1 MAEDFTNINEGA
13 YIIAESII
21 ESAKIY
27 AETLRH
33 AADEIEQ
40 LFLQTKKESIEAIR
54 ELQAIKKQFEEQKK
68 KYEDELAALNAI
80 IKQKT
85 EEELQETP
93 AAPVTPA
100 VKYASLLEEI
110 RITSEEQRQAKMER
124 NMKKFKG
131 TRKYATER
139 MAQIAVARYSK
150 ELRAMWAALASILG
164 RNFSLIERN
173 PKKLDPHPIYSI
185 IDRINEYR
193 TKYGYTALSTP
204 SQSQQPK
211 PRPQPVTRPKPQT
224 ATRPTPQTATLPKPQ
239 TVTRPTPQTA
249 TRPTPQTVT
258 RPKPQTITRP
268 TTTPVT
274 YGVRIENASQNK
286 LQLIKIYKE
295 MSGLGLKEAK
305 ETIEKA
311 PIIIPNGLTREEA
324 EEIVSGFVKNG
335 FLASII
341 IADA

>member
-100 VKYASLLEEI
+100 APAVKYASLLEEI

-139 MAQIAVARYSK
+139 MAQIAVARYRK

-164 RNFSLIERN
+164 RNFNLIERN

-185 IDRINEYR
+185 ISRINEYR

-211 PRPQPVTRPKPQT
+211 PRPQPATRPKPQTTTRPKPQTTTRPKPQT
-224 ATRPTPQTATLPKPQ
+224 ATRSS
-239 TVTRPTPQTA
+239 
-249 TRPTPQTVT
+249 
-258 RPKPQTITRP
+258 TI
-268 TTTPVT
+268 PVT

-286 LQLIKIYKE
+286 LQLTKIYKE

>member
-100 VKYASLLEEI
+100 APAVKYASLLEEI
-110 RITSEEQRQAKMER
+110 RITSEEQRQAKKER
-124 NMKKFKG
+124 NMKQFTG

-139 MAQIAVARYSK
+139 MAQIAVARYRK

-164 RNFSLIERN
+164 RNFNLIERN

-185 IDRINEYR
+185 ISRINEYR
-193 TKYGYTALSTP
+193 TKYGYAALSTP

-211 PRPQPVTRPKPQT
+211 PRPQTTTRPKPQT
-224 ATRPTPQTATLPKPQ
+224 ATRSS
-239 TVTRPTPQTA
+239 
-249 TRPTPQTVT
+249 
-258 RPKPQTITRP
+258 TI
-268 TTTPVT
+268 PVT

-286 LQLIKIYKE
+286 LQLTKIYKE

-341 IADA
+341 

>member
-93 AAPVTPA
+93 AAPVTPVTPDAPASPAAPA

-110 RITSEEQRQAKMER
+110 RITSEEQRKAKMER

-150 ELRAMWAALASILG
+150 ELRAMWAALASIHG
-164 RNFSLIERN
+164 RNFSLIEEN

-185 IDRINEYR
+185 ISRINEYR
-193 TKYGYTALSTP
+193 TKYGYAALSTP

-211 PRPQPVTRPKPQT
+211 PRPQTATRPRPQT
-224 ATRPTPQTATLPKPQ
+224 ATRPSP
-239 TVTRPTPQTA
+239 
-249 TRPTPQTVT
+249 
-258 RPKPQTITRP
+258 I
-268 TTTPVT
+268 PVT
-274 YGVRIENASQNK
+274 YGVRIENASQDK

-311 PIIIPNGLTREEA
+311 PIIIPNGLTKEEA
-324 EEIVSGFVKNG
+324 EKIVSGFVKNG

>member
-93 AAPVTPA
+93 AAPVTPVTPDAPASPAAPA
-100 VKYASLLEEI
+100 VKYASLPEEI
-110 RITSEEQRQAKMER
+110 RITSEEQRQAKKER
-124 NMKKFKG
+124 NMKQFTG

-164 RNFSLIERN
+164 RNFSLIESN

-193 TKYGYTALSTP
+193 TKYGYTALKAP
-204 SQSQQPK
+204 EQSQQPK
-211 PRPQPVTRPKPQT
+211 PRPQT
-224 ATRPTPQTATLPKPQ
+224 ATRPS
-239 TVTRPTPQTA
+239 
-249 TRPTPQTVT
+249 
-258 RPKPQTITRP
+258 
-268 TTTPVT
+268 TTPVT

-286 LQLIKIYKE
+286 LQLTKIYKE

-311 PIIIPNGLTREEA
+311 PIIIPNGLTKEEA
-324 EEIVSGFVKNG
+324 EKIVSGFVKNG
-335 FLASII
+335 FQASII

>member
-93 AAPVTPA
+93 AAPVTPVTPVTPDAPASPAAPA

-110 RITSEEQRQAKMER
+110 RITSEEQRKAKMER

-150 ELRAMWAALASILG
+150 ELRAMWAALASIHG
-164 RNFSLIERN
+164 RNFSLIEEN

-185 IDRINEYR
+185 ISRINEYR
-193 TKYGYTALSTP
+193 TKYGYAALSTP

-211 PRPQPVTRPKPQT
+211 PRPQT
-224 ATRPTPQTATLPKPQ
+224 ATRPS
-239 TVTRPTPQTA
+239 
-249 TRPTPQTVT
+249 
-258 RPKPQTITRP
+258 TI
-268 TTTPVT
+268 PVT

-286 LQLIKIYKE
+286 LELIKIYKE

-311 PIIIPNGLTREEA
+311 PIIIPNGLTKEEA
-324 EEIVSGFVKNG
+324 EKIVSGFVKNG

>member
-93 AAPVTPA
+93 DAPVTPVTPVTPDAPASPAAPAAPA

-110 RITSEEQRQAKMER
+110 RITSEEQRKAKMER

-150 ELRAMWAALASILG
+150 ELRAMWAALASIHG
-164 RNFSLIERN
+164 RNFSLIEEN

-185 IDRINEYR
+185 ISRINEYR
-193 TKYGYTALSTP
+193 TKYGYAALSTP

-211 PRPQPVTRPKPQT
+211 PRPQT
-224 ATRPTPQTATLPKPQ
+224 ATRPS
-239 TVTRPTPQTA
+239 
-249 TRPTPQTVT
+249 
-258 RPKPQTITRP
+258 TI
-268 TTTPVT
+268 PVT
-274 YGVRIENASQNK
+274 YGVRIENASQDK

-311 PIIIPNGLTREEA
+311 PIIIPNGLTKEEA
-324 EEIVSGFVKNG
+324 EKIVSGFVKNG
-335 FLASII
+335 FQASII

>member
-110 RITSEEQRQAKMER
+110 RITSEEQRQAKKER
-124 NMKKFKG
+124 NMKQFTG

-185 IDRINEYR
+185 ISRINEYR
-193 TKYGYTALSTP
+193 TKYGYAALSTP

-211 PRPQPVTRPKPQT
+211 PRPQTATRPKPQT
-224 ATRPTPQTATLPKPQ
+224 ATRPS
-239 TVTRPTPQTA
+239 
-249 TRPTPQTVT
+249 
-258 RPKPQTITRP
+258 TI
-268 TTTPVT
+268 PVT

-286 LQLIKIYKE
+286 LQLTKIYKE

-311 PIIIPNGLTREEA
+311 PIIIPNGLTKEKA

>member
-100 VKYASLLEEI
+100 APAVTYASLLEEI

-211 PRPQPVTRPKPQT
+211 PRPQPATRPKPQTTTRPKPQTTTRPKPQT
-224 ATRPTPQTATLPKPQ
+224 ATRSS
-239 TVTRPTPQTA
+239 
-249 TRPTPQTVT
+249 
-258 RPKPQTITRP
+258 TI
-268 TTTPVT
+268 PVT

-286 LQLIKIYKE
+286 LQLTKIYKE

>member
-93 AAPVTPA
+93 AAPVTPVTPEAPASPAAPA

-110 RITSEEQRQAKMER
+110 RITSEEQRKAKMER

-150 ELRAMWAALASILG
+150 ELRAMWAALASIHG
-164 RNFSLIERN
+164 RNFSLIEGN

-185 IDRINEYR
+185 ISRINEYR
-193 TKYGYTALSTP
+193 TKYGYAALSTP

-211 PRPQPVTRPKPQT
+211 PRPQ
-224 ATRPTPQTATLPKPQ
+224 
-239 TVTRPTPQTA
+239 
-249 TRPTPQTVT
+249 
-258 RPKPQTITRP
+258 
-268 TTTPVT
+268 TTTQPSTIPVT
-274 YGVRIENASQNK
+274 YGVRIENASQNN

-311 PIIIPNGLTREEA
+311 PIIIPNGLTKEEA
-324 EEIVSGFVKNG
+324 EKIVSGFVKNG
-335 FLASII
+335 FQASII

>member
-93 AAPVTPA
+93 AAPVTPVTPDAPASPAAPA

-110 RITSEEQRQAKMER
+110 RITSEEQRKAKMER

-150 ELRAMWAALASILG
+150 ELRAMWAALASIHG
-164 RNFSLIERN
+164 RNFSLIEEN

-185 IDRINEYR
+185 ISRINEYR
-193 TKYGYTALSTP
+193 TKYGYAALSTP

-211 PRPQPVTRPKPQT
+211 PRPQTATRPKPQT
-224 ATRPTPQTATLPKPQ
+224 ATRPS
-239 TVTRPTPQTA
+239 
-249 TRPTPQTVT
+249 
-258 RPKPQTITRP
+258 TI
-268 TTTPVT
+268 PVT
-274 YGVRIENASQNK
+274 YGVRIENASQDK

-311 PIIIPNGLTREEA
+311 PIIIPNGLTKEEA
-324 EEIVSGFVKNG
+324 EKIVSGFVKNG

>member
-93 AAPVTPA
+93 AAPVTPDAPASPAAPA

-110 RITSEEQRQAKMER
+110 RITSEEQRKAKMER

-185 IDRINEYR
+185 ISRINEYR
-193 TKYGYTALSTP
+193 TKYGYAALSTP

-211 PRPQPVTRPKPQT
+211 PRPQT
-224 ATRPTPQTATLPKPQ
+224 ATRPS
-239 TVTRPTPQTA
+239 
-249 TRPTPQTVT
+249 
-258 RPKPQTITRP
+258 TI
-268 TTTPVT
+268 PVT

-311 PIIIPNGLTREEA
+311 PIIIPNGLTKEEA
-324 EEIVSGFVKNG
+324 EKIVSEFVKNG

>member
-100 VKYASLLEEI
+100 APAAPAVKYASLPEEI
-110 RITSEEQRQAKMER
+110 RITSEEQRQAKKER
-124 NMKKFKG
+124 NMKQFTG

-139 MAQIAVARYSK
+139 MAQIAVARYRK

-164 RNFSLIERN
+164 RNFSLIESN

-193 TKYGYTALSTP
+193 TKYGYTALKAP
-204 SQSQQPK
+204 EQSQKPK
-211 PRPQPVTRPKPQT
+211 PRPQP
-224 ATRPTPQTATLPKPQ
+224 ATR
-239 TVTRPTPQTA
+239 
-249 TRPTPQTVT
+249 
-258 RPKPQTITRP
+258 
-268 TTTPVT
+268 TTTIPVT

-286 LQLIKIYKE
+286 LQLTKIYKE

-335 FLASII
+335 FPASII

>member
-93 AAPVTPA
+93 DAPAAPASPVTPAAPAAPVTPAAPA

-185 IDRINEYR
+185 ISRINEYR
-193 TKYGYTALSTP
+193 TKYGYAALSTP

-211 PRPQPVTRPKPQT
+211 PRPQPATRPKPQTTTRPKPQTATRPKPQT
-224 ATRPTPQTATLPKPQ
+224 ATRPT
-239 TVTRPTPQTA
+239 
-249 TRPTPQTVT
+249 
-258 RPKPQTITRP
+258 TI
-268 TTTPVT
+268 PVT

-286 LQLIKIYKE
+286 LQLTKIYKE

-311 PIIIPNGLTREEA
+311 PIIIPNGLTKEKA
-324 EEIVSGFVKNG
+324 EEIVSGFEKNG
-335 FLASII
+335 FQASII

>member
-93 AAPVTPA
+93 AAPVTPDAPASPAAPA

-110 RITSEEQRQAKMER
+110 RITSEEQRKAKMER

-150 ELRAMWAALASILG
+150 ELRAMWAALASIHG
-164 RNFSLIERN
+164 RNFSLIEGN

-185 IDRINEYR
+185 ISRINEYR
-193 TKYGYTALSTP
+193 TKYGYAALSAP

-211 PRPQPVTRPKPQT
+211 PRPQT
-224 ATRPTPQTATLPKPQ
+224 ATRPS
-239 TVTRPTPQTA
+239 
-249 TRPTPQTVT
+249 
-258 RPKPQTITRP
+258 TI
-268 TTTPVT
+268 PVT
-274 YGVRIENASQNK
+274 YGVRIENASQDK

-311 PIIIPNGLTREEA
+311 PIIIPNGLTKEEA
-324 EEIVSGFVKNG
+324 EKIVSGFVKNG

>member
-93 AAPVTPA
+93 AAPVTPVTPDAPASPAAPA

-110 RITSEEQRQAKMER
+110 RITSEEQRKAKMER

-150 ELRAMWAALASILG
+150 ELRAMWAALASIHG
-164 RNFSLIERN
+164 RNFSLIEEN

-185 IDRINEYR
+185 ISRINEYR
-193 TKYGYTALSTP
+193 TKYGYAALSTP

-211 PRPQPVTRPKPQT
+211 PRPQT
-224 ATRPTPQTATLPKPQ
+224 ATRPS
-239 TVTRPTPQTA
+239 
-249 TRPTPQTVT
+249 
-258 RPKPQTITRP
+258 TI
-268 TTTPVT
+268 PVT
-274 YGVRIENASQNK
+274 YGVRIENASQDK

-311 PIIIPNGLTREEA
+311 PIIIPNGLTKEEA
-324 EEIVSGFVKNG
+324 EKIVSGFVKNG

>member
-100 VKYASLLEEI
+100 TPAVKYASLLEEI

-150 ELRAMWAALASILG
+150 ELRAMWAALASIRG
-164 RNFSLIERN
+164 RNFSLIEEN
-173 PKKLDPHPIYSI
+173 PKKLDTHPIYSI
-185 IDRINEYR
+185 ISRINEYR
-193 TKYGYTALSTP
+193 TKYGYAALSTP

-211 PRPQPVTRPKPQT
+211 PRPQPATRPKPQTATRPKPQTATRPKPQT
-224 ATRPTPQTATLPKPQ
+224 ATRPT
-239 TVTRPTPQTA
+239 
-249 TRPTPQTVT
+249 
-258 RPKPQTITRP
+258 TI
-268 TTTPVT
+268 PVT

-286 LQLIKIYKE
+286 LQLTKIYKE

-311 PIIIPNGLTREEA
+311 PIIIPNGLTKEEA

>member
-110 RITSEEQRQAKMER
+110 RITSEEQRQAKKER
-124 NMKKFKG
+124 NMKQFTG

-139 MAQIAVARYSK
+139 MAQIAVARYRK

-193 TKYGYTALSTP
+193 TKYGYTALKAP
-204 SQSQQPK
+204 EQSQK
-211 PRPQPVTRPKPQT
+211 HK
-224 ATRPTPQTATLPKPQ
+224 
-239 TVTRPTPQTA
+239 
-249 TRPTPQTVT
+249 
-258 RPKPQTITRP
+258 P
-268 TTTPVT
+268 TTIPVT

-286 LQLIKIYKE
+286 LQLTKIYKE

>member
-80 IKQKT
+80 IRQKT

-93 AAPVTPA
+93 AAPVTPDAPAAPAAPA
-100 VKYASLLEEI
+100 VKYASLPDEI
-110 RITSEEQRQAKMER
+110 RITSEEQRQAKKER
-124 NMKKFKG
+124 NMKQFTG

-150 ELRAMWAALASILG
+150 ELRAMWAALASIQG
-164 RNFSLIERN
+164 VNFNLIERN

-185 IDRINEYR
+185 ISRINEYR
-193 TKYGYTALSTP
+193 TKYGYAALSTP

-211 PRPQPVTRPKPQT
+211 PRPQPATRPKPQT
-224 ATRPTPQTATLPKPQ
+224 TTRTS
-239 TVTRPTPQTA
+239 
-249 TRPTPQTVT
+249 
-258 RPKPQTITRP
+258 TI
-268 TTTPVT
+268 PVT

-286 LQLIKIYKE
+286 LQLTKIYKE

-311 PIIIPNGLTREEA
+311 PIIIPNGLTKEEA

>member
-85 EEELQETP
+85 EEELQENP
-93 AAPVTPA
+93 AAPA

-110 RITSEEQRQAKMER
+110 RITSEEQRKAKMER

-150 ELRAMWAALASILG
+150 ELRAMWAALASIHG
-164 RNFSLIERN
+164 RNFSLIEGN

-185 IDRINEYR
+185 ISRINEYR
-193 TKYGYTALSTP
+193 TKYGYAALSTP

-211 PRPQPVTRPKPQT
+211 PRPQT
-224 ATRPTPQTATLPKPQ
+224 ATRPS
-239 TVTRPTPQTA
+239 
-249 TRPTPQTVT
+249 
-258 RPKPQTITRP
+258 TI
-268 TTTPVT
+268 PVT

-311 PIIIPNGLTREEA
+311 PIIIPNGLTKEEA
-324 EEIVSGFVKNG
+324 EKIVSGFVKNG

>member
-93 AAPVTPA
+93 DAPVTPVTPDAPASPAAPA

-110 RITSEEQRQAKMER
+110 RITSEEQRKAKMER

-150 ELRAMWAALASILG
+150 ELRAMWAALASIHG
-164 RNFSLIERN
+164 RNFSLIEGN

-185 IDRINEYR
+185 ISRINEYR
-193 TKYGYTALSTP
+193 TKYGYAALSTP

-211 PRPQPVTRPKPQT
+211 PIPQTTTRPKPQT
-224 ATRPTPQTATLPKPQ
+224 ATRPS
-239 TVTRPTPQTA
+239 
-249 TRPTPQTVT
+249 
-258 RPKPQTITRP
+258 TI
-268 TTTPVT
+268 PVT

-286 LQLIKIYKE
+286 LELIKIYKE

-311 PIIIPNGLTREEA
+311 PIIIPNGLTKEEA
-324 EEIVSGFVKNG
+324 EKIVSGFVKNG

>member
-93 AAPVTPA
+93 AAPVTPVTPVTPDAPASPAAPA

-110 RITSEEQRQAKMER
+110 RITSEEQRKAKMER

-150 ELRAMWAALASILG
+150 ELRAMWAALASIHG
-164 RNFSLIERN
+164 RNFSLIEGN

-185 IDRINEYR
+185 ISRINEYR
-193 TKYGYTALSTP
+193 TKYGYAALSTP

-211 PRPQPVTRPKPQT
+211 PRPQTATRPKPQT
-224 ATRPTPQTATLPKPQ
+224 ATRPS
-239 TVTRPTPQTA
+239 
-249 TRPTPQTVT
+249 
-258 RPKPQTITRP
+258 TI
-268 TTTPVT
+268 PVT
-274 YGVRIENASQNK
+274 YGVRIENASQNN

-311 PIIIPNGLTREEA
+311 PIIIPNGLTKEEA
-324 EEIVSGFVKNG
+324 EKIVSGFVKNG
-335 FLASII
+335 FQASII

>member
-100 VKYASLLEEI
+100 APAVKYASLLEEI
-110 RITSEEQRQAKMER
+110 RITSEEQRQAKKER
-124 NMKKFKG
+124 NMKQFTG

-139 MAQIAVARYSK
+139 MAQIAVARYRK

-164 RNFSLIERN
+164 RNFNLIERN

-193 TKYGYTALSTP
+193 TKYGYAALSTP

-224 ATRPTPQTATLPKPQ
+224 ATRPS
-239 TVTRPTPQTA
+239 
-249 TRPTPQTVT
+249 
-258 RPKPQTITRP
+258 TI
-268 TTTPVT
+268 PVT

-286 LQLIKIYKE
+286 LQLTKIYKE

>member
-54 ELQAIKKQFEEQKK
+54 ELHAIKKQFEEQKK

-93 AAPVTPA
+93 AAPVTPEAPASPAAPA

-110 RITSEEQRQAKMER
+110 RITSEEQRKAKMER

-150 ELRAMWAALASILG
+150 ELRAMWAALASIHG
-164 RNFSLIERN
+164 RNFSLIEGN

-185 IDRINEYR
+185 ISRINEYR
-193 TKYGYTALSTP
+193 TKYGYAALSTP

-211 PRPQPVTRPKPQT
+211 PRPQT
-224 ATRPTPQTATLPKPQ
+224 ATRPSN
-239 TVTRPTPQTA
+239 
-249 TRPTPQTVT
+249 
-258 RPKPQTITRP
+258 I
-268 TTTPVT
+268 PVT
-274 YGVRIENASQNK
+274 YGVRIENASQNN

-311 PIIIPNGLTREEA
+311 PIIIPNGLTKEEA
-324 EEIVSGFVKNG
+324 EKIVSGFVKNG
-335 FLASII
+335 FQASII

>member
-13 YIIAESII
+13 YIVAESII

-54 ELQAIKKQFEEQKK
+54 ELQAIKKQFEEEKK

-93 AAPVTPA
+93 AAPASPAAPA
-100 VKYASLLEEI
+100 VKYASLVEEI
-110 RITSEEQRQAKMER
+110 RITSEEQRQAKKER
-124 NMKKFKG
+124 NMKQFTG

-139 MAQIAVARYSK
+139 MAQIAVARYRK

-164 RNFSLIERN
+164 RNFSLIESN

-193 TKYGYTALSTP
+193 TKYGYAALSTP

-211 PRPQPVTRPKPQT
+211 PRPQPATRPKPQT
-224 ATRPTPQTATLPKPQ
+224 ATR
-239 TVTRPTPQTA
+239 
-249 TRPTPQTVT
+249 
-258 RPKPQTITRP
+258 
-268 TTTPVT
+268 TTTIPVT

-286 LQLIKIYKE
+286 LELTKIYKE

-335 FLASII
+335 FPASII

>member
-85 EEELQETP
+85 EEELQENP
-93 AAPVTPA
+93 AAPA

-185 IDRINEYR
+185 ISRINEYR
-193 TKYGYTALSTP
+193 TKYGYAALSAP

-224 ATRPTPQTATLPKPQ
+224 ATRPS
-239 TVTRPTPQTA
+239 
-249 TRPTPQTVT
+249 
-258 RPKPQTITRP
+258 TI
-268 TTTPVT
+268 PVT

-311 PIIIPNGLTREEA
+311 PIIIPNGLTKEEA
-324 EEIVSGFVKNG
+324 EKIVSEFVKNG

>member
-93 AAPVTPA
+93 AAPVTPVTPVTPDAPASPAAPA

-110 RITSEEQRQAKMER
+110 RITSEEQRKAKMER

-150 ELRAMWAALASILG
+150 ELRAMWAALASIHG
-164 RNFSLIERN
+164 RNFSLIEGN

-185 IDRINEYR
+185 ISRINEYR
-193 TKYGYTALSTP
+193 TKYGYAALSTP

-211 PRPQPVTRPKPQT
+211 PRPQT
-224 ATRPTPQTATLPKPQ
+224 ATRPS
-239 TVTRPTPQTA
+239 
-249 TRPTPQTVT
+249 
-258 RPKPQTITRP
+258 TI
-268 TTTPVT
+268 PVT
-274 YGVRIENASQNK
+274 YGVRIENASQDK

-311 PIIIPNGLTREEA
+311 PIIIPNGLTKEEA
-324 EEIVSGFVKNG
+324 EKIVSGFVKNG
-335 FLASII
+335 FQASII

>member
-93 AAPVTPA
+93 AAPATPA

-185 IDRINEYR
+185 ISRINEYR
-193 TKYGYTALSTP
+193 TKYGYAALSTP

-211 PRPQPVTRPKPQT
+211 PRPQPATRPKPQTTTRPKPQT
-224 ATRPTPQTATLPKPQ
+224 ATRPK
-239 TVTRPTPQTA
+239 PQTA
-249 TRPTPQTVT
+249 TRP
-258 RPKPQTITRP
+258 KPQTATRP
-268 TTTPVT
+268 STIPVT

>member
-13 YIIAESII
+13 YIVAESII

-93 AAPVTPA
+93 AAPASPAAPA
-100 VKYASLLEEI
+100 VKYASLVEEI
-110 RITSEEQRQAKMER
+110 RITSEEQRQAKKER
-124 NMKKFKG
+124 NMKQFTG

-139 MAQIAVARYSK
+139 MAQIAVARYRK

-164 RNFSLIERN
+164 RNFSLIESN

-193 TKYGYTALSTP
+193 TKYGYAALSTP

-211 PRPQPVTRPKPQT
+211 PRPQPATRSKPQT
-224 ATRPTPQTATLPKPQ
+224 ATR
-239 TVTRPTPQTA
+239 
-249 TRPTPQTVT
+249 
-258 RPKPQTITRP
+258 
-268 TTTPVT
+268 TTTIPVT

-286 LQLIKIYKE
+286 LELTKIYKE

-335 FLASII
+335 FPASII

>member
-85 EEELQETP
+85 EEELQENP
-93 AAPVTPA
+93 AAPA

-185 IDRINEYR
+185 ISRINEYR
-193 TKYGYTALSTP
+193 TKYGYAALSTP

-224 ATRPTPQTATLPKPQ
+224 TTRPK
-239 TVTRPTPQTA
+239 PQTA
-249 TRPTPQTVT
+249 TRPS
-258 RPKPQTITRP
+258 TI
-268 TTTPVT
+268 PVT

-311 PIIIPNGLTREEA
+311 PIIIPNGLTKEEA
-324 EEIVSGFVKNG
+324 EKIVSEFVKNG

>member
-93 AAPVTPA
+93 AAPVTPVTPDAPASPAAPA

-110 RITSEEQRQAKMER
+110 RITSEEQRKAKMER

-150 ELRAMWAALASILG
+150 ELRAMWAALASIHG
-164 RNFSLIERN
+164 RNFSLIEEN

-185 IDRINEYR
+185 ISRINEYR
-193 TKYGYTALSTP
+193 TKYGYAALSTP

-211 PRPQPVTRPKPQT
+211 PRPQT
-224 ATRPTPQTATLPKPQ
+224 ATRPS
-239 TVTRPTPQTA
+239 
-249 TRPTPQTVT
+249 
-258 RPKPQTITRP
+258 TI
-268 TTTPVT
+268 PVT
-274 YGVRIENASQNK
+274 YGVRIENASQNN

-311 PIIIPNGLTREEA
+311 PIIIPNGLTKEEA
-324 EEIVSGFVKNG
+324 EKIVSGFVKNG

>member
-93 AAPVTPA
+93 AAPVTPVTPDAPASPAAPA

-110 RITSEEQRQAKMER
+110 RITSEEQRKAKMER

-150 ELRAMWAALASILG
+150 ELRAMWAALASIHG
-164 RNFSLIERN
+164 RNFSLIEEN

-185 IDRINEYR
+185 ISRINEYR
-193 TKYGYTALSTP
+193 TKYGYAALSTP

-211 PRPQPVTRPKPQT
+211 PRPQT
-224 ATRPTPQTATLPKPQ
+224 ATRPRPQTT
-239 TVTRPTPQTA
+239 TRPS
-249 TRPTPQTVT
+249 
-258 RPKPQTITRP
+258 TI
-268 TTTPVT
+268 PVT
-274 YGVRIENASQNK
+274 YGVRIENASQDK

-311 PIIIPNGLTREEA
+311 PIIIPNGLTKEEA
-324 EEIVSGFVKNG
+324 EKIVSGFVKNG

>member
-93 AAPVTPA
+93 AAPVTPVTPVTPDAPASPAAPA

-110 RITSEEQRQAKMER
+110 RITSEEQRKAKMER

-150 ELRAMWAALASILG
+150 ELRAMWAALASIHG
-164 RNFSLIERN
+164 RNFSLIEGN

-185 IDRINEYR
+185 ISRINEYR
-193 TKYGYTALSTP
+193 TKYGYAALSTP

-211 PRPQPVTRPKPQT
+211 PRPQT
-224 ATRPTPQTATLPKPQ
+224 ATRPS
-239 TVTRPTPQTA
+239 
-249 TRPTPQTVT
+249 
-258 RPKPQTITRP
+258 TI
-268 TTTPVT
+268 PVT
-274 YGVRIENASQNK
+274 YGVRIENASQDK

-311 PIIIPNGLTREEA
+311 PIIIPNGLTKEEA
-324 EEIVSGFVKNG
+324 EKIVSGFVKNG

>member
-93 AAPVTPA
+93 SAPVTPVTPDAPASPAAPA

-110 RITSEEQRQAKMER
+110 RITSEEQRKAKMER

-150 ELRAMWAALASILG
+150 ELRAMWAALASIHG
-164 RNFSLIERN
+164 RNFSLIEEN

-185 IDRINEYR
+185 ISRINEYR
-193 TKYGYTALSTP
+193 TKYGYAALSTP

-211 PRPQPVTRPKPQT
+211 PRPQT
-224 ATRPTPQTATLPKPQ
+224 ATRPS
-239 TVTRPTPQTA
+239 
-249 TRPTPQTVT
+249 
-258 RPKPQTITRP
+258 TI
-268 TTTPVT
+268 PVT
-274 YGVRIENASQNK
+274 YGVRIENASQDK

-311 PIIIPNGLTREEA
+311 PIIIPNGLTKEEA
-324 EEIVSGFVKNG
+324 EKIVSGFVKNG
-335 FLASII
+335 FQASII

>member
-93 AAPVTPA
+93 AAPA

-110 RITSEEQRQAKMER
+110 RITSEEQRKAKMER

-150 ELRAMWAALASILG
+150 ELRAMWAALASIHG
-164 RNFSLIERN
+164 RNFSLIEGN

-185 IDRINEYR
+185 ISRINEYR
-193 TKYGYTALSTP
+193 TKYGYAALSTP

-211 PRPQPVTRPKPQT
+211 PRPQM
-224 ATRPTPQTATLPKPQ
+224 ATRPS
-239 TVTRPTPQTA
+239 
-249 TRPTPQTVT
+249 
-258 RPKPQTITRP
+258 II
-268 TTTPVT
+268 PVT
-274 YGVRIENASQNK
+274 YGVRIENASQNN

-311 PIIIPNGLTREEA
+311 PIIIPNGLTKEEA
-324 EEIVSGFVKNG
+324 EKIVSGFVKNG
-335 FLASII
+335 FQASII

>member
-100 VKYASLLEEI
+100 APAVKYASLLEEI
-110 RITSEEQRQAKMER
+110 RITSEEQRQAKKER
-124 NMKKFKG
+124 NMKQFTG

-139 MAQIAVARYSK
+139 MAQIAVARYRK

-185 IDRINEYR
+185 ISRINEYR
-193 TKYGYTALSTP
+193 TKYGYAALSTP

-211 PRPQPVTRPKPQT
+211 PRPQPATRPKPQT
-224 ATRPTPQTATLPKPQ
+224 ATRSS
-239 TVTRPTPQTA
+239 
-249 TRPTPQTVT
+249 
-258 RPKPQTITRP
+258 TI
-268 TTTPVT
+268 PVT

-286 LQLIKIYKE
+286 LQLTKIYKE

-311 PIIIPNGLTREEA
+311 PIIIPNGLTKEEA

>member
-93 AAPVTPA
+93 AAPAAPASPVTPAAPAAPVTPAAPA

-110 RITSEEQRQAKMER
+110 RITSEEQRQAKKER
-124 NMKKFKG
+124 NMKQFTG

-164 RNFSLIERN
+164 RNFNLIERN

-185 IDRINEYR
+185 ISRINEYR
-193 TKYGYTALSTP
+193 TKYGYAALSTP

-211 PRPQPVTRPKPQT
+211 PRPQPATRPKPQT
-224 ATRPTPQTATLPKPQ
+224 ATRPK
-239 TVTRPTPQTA
+239 PQTA
-249 TRPTPQTVT
+249 TRPS
-258 RPKPQTITRP
+258 TI
-268 TTTPVT
+268 PVT

-286 LQLIKIYKE
+286 LQLTKIYKE
-295 MSGLGLKEAK
+295 TSGLGLKEAK

-335 FLASII
+335 FPASII